1 MIYIDKKGKEPLYLQ
16 IYRQVRQEI
25 LSGVRKEG
33 EILPG
38 SRSLASILQVS
49 RNTVD
54 NAYSQL
60 VAEGYLVPQKG
71 IGYQVV
77 AVPRLMVRQQKESI
91 QRVMKQTKSVKEQKV
106 IYDLTNGSHS
116 NDLFPK
122 ILWRKAT
129 LECLDRLEYEGKLST
144 LMDKQGEWYLRSRLL
159 SYLRRIRG
167 IQAQEEQMI
176 ITCGLQQSLEIVCK
190 IMYNQDVVVIMEEP
204 GYHKARTVFENNGY
218 QILSVPVDENGIMV
232 SELPAEQG
240 NYLLYSTPSHQF
252 PTGVTMSIARRMK
265 LLSWAKEMGAYI
277 LEDDFD
283 SELRY
288 YAKPVPSLQSIDTH
302 NHVIYLGT
310 FSKILSPSIRMG
322 YMILPEILLECYLE
336 QYENY
341 NCMVPLLN
349 QYVVARLL
357 ETGDYERQ
365 VRRMNH
371 IFRKRLQG
379 FESEFVEMGGKLKIT
394 GNGSGQYFLLEFS
407 SEVTQ
412 EELIQSALNQ
422 GVRVY
427 PTMLFWREKADCP
440 PSTLFLGFSK
450 IKLEDIHDCIQ
461 RLKVAWERWLI

>member
-167 IQAQEEQMI
+167 IQAQEEQVHI
-176 ITCGLQQSLEIVCK
+176 PHHPPVTLQPLRWKAATEWNFRL
-190 IMYNQDVVVIMEEP
+190 MVV
-204 GYHKARTVFENNGY
+204 
-218 QILSVPVDENGIMV
+218 
-232 SELPAEQG
+232 
-240 NYLLYSTPSHQF
+240 ST
-252 PTGVTMSIARRMK
+252 
-265 LLSWAKEMGAYI
+265 
-277 LEDDFD
+277 
-283 SELRY
+283 
-288 YAKPVPSLQSIDTH
+288 
-302 NHVIYLGT
+302 
-310 FSKILSPSIRMG
+310 
-322 YMILPEILLECYLE
+322 ECL
-336 QYENY
+336 
-341 NCMVPLLN
+341 
-349 QYVVARLL
+349 
-357 ETGDYERQ
+357 
-365 VRRMNH
+365 
-371 IFRKRLQG
+371 
-379 FESEFVEMGGKLKIT
+379 
-394 GNGSGQYFLLEFS
+394 
-407 SEVTQ
+407 
-412 EELIQSALNQ
+412 
-422 GVRVY
+422 
-427 PTMLFWREKADCP
+427 
-440 PSTLFLGFSK
+440 
-450 IKLEDIHDCIQ
+450 
-461 RLKVAWERWLI
+461 